1 MFNCPPLSLHLI
13 SSKSPLHMVKQGL
26 EVGHLDSVHMEMI
39 INTSGF
45 EEASL

>member
-1 MFNCPPLSLHLI
+1 MHGE
-13 SSKSPLHMVKQGL
+13 VKQGV

-39 INTSGF
+39 IDTSGF